1 MIKIENQILYNTIYI
16 YIETNH
22 AIMDY
27 SFKMEY
33 KELLECCKGIA
44 THSEQFHGNVCPSSV
59 PRQIKPLYV
68 EPSVFGNFSLTA
80 ETTHDG
86 SIYRTFILKS

>member
-1 MIKIENQILYNTIYI
+1 
-16 YIETNH
+16 
-22 AIMDY
+22 MDY

-59 PRQIKPLYV
+59 PRQIESLYV
-68 EPSVFGNFSLTA
+68 EPSVLEDKDLSHLTLDQCLEHRYSSVSSA
-80 ETTHDG
+80 LPPQ
-86 SIYRTFILKS
+86 S